1 MSTAIQELQIISS
14 GENNIFYTKNQDSPH
29 YLIPLYQREY
39 AWKKEQIELLIDDIN
54 GIADNTKY
62 YIGSL
67 IVHRRSDNLFEVI
80 DGQQRLTT
88 LYLLLNCLGG
98 VETLPNLTFE
108 CRERSNYSI
117 EKIKE
122 IIQKLQH
129 APHNLDEKKLEGNIE
144 FGIEVILEH
153 LKKIDKIVFK
163 EKLSKV
169 ILYRIEVPPHTDLN
183 RYFEIMNTRGEQLAQ
198 HDIIK
203 ANLMNDLQEGER
215 EPFARIWDACSYMTG
230 YVQMH
235 FSTEDRK
242 NLFTPSWNKMPTD
255 DTLVKY
261 FERFKSSSNNSPNT
275 SEKCKIADIINN
287 PPQQDFDG
295 TNERDEHVRFE
306 SIIDFPH
313 FLLHTLRVFVNIKG
327 IQDSNLGLQLD
338 DKKLKTD
345 FDAVKNGTSN
355 STEPFA
361 LQFIKF
367 LLQTRFLFDQFII
380 KRETSKGS
388 DDGEWSLKTLY
399 VSISGKS
406 SKAYYNSTSFQGHYE
421 QNTGDYH
428 KECLMMQAALR
439 VSYTSA
445 KEMHWITNLLTKLTS
460 QDITNHS
467 QFPSHINWKGK
478 EFIAFT
484 EWLAAQRV
492 QEHMQDS
499 DWSNQGTATPH
510 IIFNY
515 LDYLLWKNDKTKY
528 NDFTFEFRNSVEH
541 WFPQHP
547 SSDSFT
553 HWDNIPNHYKTVNCF
568 GNLCLVQ
575 RNVNSKFSNLDP
587 KGKKSSYPEAIN
599 KGSLKLRIMSK
610 ILDDCDAGTWCQ
622 EECKEHESDMID
634 KLKSAINALSKIQGN
649 SIGATP

>member
-1 MSTAIQELQIISS
+1 MSTAIQELHIIRD
-14 GENNIFYTKNQDSPH
+14 GNNIFNTGNPH

-54 GIADNTKY
+54 GIDKDTNY

-88 LYLLLNCLGG
+88 LYLLLNCLDD
-98 VETLPNLTFE
+98 VKTLPNLTFE

-117 EKIKE
+117 VEIKE
-122 IIQKLQH
+122 IIQKLRH
-129 APHNLDEKKLEGNIE
+129 APHRLDEKKVEGNIE
-144 FGIEVILEH
+144 FGIGVILEH
-153 LKKIDKIVFK
+153 LKKIDVSAFK
-163 EKLSKV
+163 AKLAKV

-215 EPFARIWDACSYMTG
+215 EPFARIWDACSDMTG

-235 FSTEDRK
+235 FSTEDRRE
-242 NLFTPSWNKMPTD
+242 LFTPWWNKMPTD
-255 DTLVKY
+255 NTLGDY
-261 FERFKSSSNNSPNT
+261 FKRFATPSSKNST
-275 SEKCKIADIINN
+275 SSKKCTIADIIQLDN
-287 PPQQDFDG
+287 PPLQDFDG

-327 IQDSNLGLQLD
+327 VQDTDLGLQLD
-338 DKKLKTD
+338 DKKLKSD

-367 LLQTRFLFDQFII
+367 LLQTRFLFDKFII

-399 VSISGKS
+399 VSTSGKS
-406 SKAYYNSTSFQGHYE
+406 STAYYNNTSFQGNYE
-421 QNTGDYH
+421 RNTGDYH

-445 KEMHWITNLLTKLTS
+445 KEMHWITDLLTKLTF
-460 QDITNHS
+460 QDITKHNS
-467 QFPSHINWKGK
+467 FPSHINWTGK

-484 EWLAAQRV
+484 ESLAARKV
-492 QEHMQDS
+492 KDHMDHQD
-499 DWSNQGTATPH
+499 WPNQGTATPH
-510 IIFNY
+510 IIFNC

-541 WFPQHP
+541 WYPQHP
-547 SSDSFT
+547 SSDSFKR
-553 HWDNIPNHYKTVNCF
+553 WDDVVTGSTVDRF

-599 KGSLKLRIMSK
+599 KGSLKLRIMSE
-610 ILDDCDAGTWCQ
+610 ILDKCDAETWCTVKC
-622 EECKEHESDMID
+622 EEHEGEMIA
-634 KLKSAINALSKIQGN
+634 KLNSAINALSEIQGN
-649 SIGATP
+649 NIGATP

>member
-14 GENNIFYTKNQDSPH
+14 GGNNIFNTGNPH

-54 GIADNTKY
+54 GIDNDTNY

-88 LYLLLNCLGG
+88 LYLLLNCLDD
-98 VETLPNLTFE
+98 VKTLPNLTFE

-117 EKIKE
+117 VEIKE
-122 IIQKLQH
+122 IIKKLRH
-129 APHNLDEKKLEGNIE
+129 VSHNLDEKKVEGNIE
-144 FGIEVILEH
+144 FGIGVILEH
-153 LKKIDKIVFK
+153 LKKIDVSAFK
-163 EKLSKV
+163 AKLAKV

-215 EPFARIWDACSYMTG
+215 EPFARIWDACSDMTG

-235 FSTEDRK
+235 FSTEDRRE
-242 NLFTPSWNKMPTD
+242 LFTPWWNKMPTD
-255 DTLVKY
+255 NTLGDY
-261 FERFKSSSNNSPNT
+261 FKRFATPSSKNST
-275 SEKCKIADIINN
+275 SSKKCTIADIIQLDN
-287 PPQQDFDG
+287 PPLQDFDG

-327 IQDSNLGLQLD
+327 VQDTDLGLQLD
-338 DKKLKTD
+338 DKKLKSD

-367 LLQTRFLFDQFII
+367 LLQTRFLFDKFII

-399 VSISGKS
+399 VSNSGKS
-406 SKAYYNSTSFQGHYE
+406 STAYYNNTSFQGNYE
-421 QNTGDYH
+421 RSTGDYH

-467 QFPSHINWKGK
+467 QFPSHINWKGI

-492 QEHMQDS
+492 QKHMLHPA
-499 DWSNQGTATPH
+499 DWPNQGTATPH

-541 WFPQHP
+541 WYPQHP
-547 SSDSFT
+547 SSDSFKR
-553 HWDNIPNHYKTVNCF
+553 WDDVVTGSTVDRF

-599 KGSLKLRIMSK
+599 KGSLKLRIMSE
-610 ILDDCDAGTWCQ
+610 ILDKCDAETWCTVKC
-622 EECKEHESDMID
+622 EEHEGEMIA
-634 KLKSAINALSKIQGN
+634 KLNSAINALSEIQGN
-649 SIGATP
+649 NIGATP